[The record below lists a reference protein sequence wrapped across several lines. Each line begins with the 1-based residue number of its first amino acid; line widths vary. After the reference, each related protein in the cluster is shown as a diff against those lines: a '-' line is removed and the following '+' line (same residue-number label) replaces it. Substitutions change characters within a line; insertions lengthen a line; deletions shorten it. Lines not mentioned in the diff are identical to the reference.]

1 MEFCLQSELAPVVFM
16 TSDIRLVPLDL
27 SSEQGKICLRK
38 ALQHNLSTIFGLPS
52 FKKKKKKEEKSLC
65 FLLSRFICGAVCV
78 SR

>member
-52 FKKKKKKEEKSLC
+52 FKKKKKRRRKVPLFPVKSLYLWC
-65 FLLSRFICGAVCV
+65 CLRF
-78 SR
+78 